1 MADPFK
7 MQIEFSF
14 RTRLGKL
21 QDNIEPPPVSKKPIF
36 SAKFFSTG
44 FDSKIDRFWWS
55 IFAPGPIP
63 EFPDGLA
70 DSLRGLSWG
79 PGVGSGPWYRV
90 RAGRPVLSGL
100 MLFKAGRGC
109 FQGPLYRAGIGCR
122 FSGVVRPENIIILF
136 RRYYRPGGA
145 LYAYMLF
152 KASIMPFKRFYCVL
166 CIHVPIKG

>member
-44 FDSKIDRFWWS
+44 FDRKIDRFWRP
-55 IFAPGPIP
+55 IFAPAPIP

-70 DSLRGLSWG
+70 DSLRGLLRG
-79 PGVGSGPWYRV
+79 PGMGSGPWYRV
-90 RAGRPVLSGL
+90 RSGRPVLSGVNAIQGGPG
-100 MLFKAGRGC
+100 LFLGSIIS
-109 FQGPLYRAGIGCR
+109 GPVPAAAFRAW
-122 FSGVVRPENIIILF
+122 
-136 RRYYRPGGA
+136 
-145 LYAYMLF
+145 
-152 KASIMPFKRFYCVL
+152 
-166 CIHVPIKG
+166 